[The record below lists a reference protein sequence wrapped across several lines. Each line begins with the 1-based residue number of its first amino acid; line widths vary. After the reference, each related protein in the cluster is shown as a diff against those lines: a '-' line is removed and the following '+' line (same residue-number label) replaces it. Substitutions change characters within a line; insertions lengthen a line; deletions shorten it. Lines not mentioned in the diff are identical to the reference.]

1 MSSLQLP
8 NIVTLLLRLISL
20 YRLFYFQ
27 YLIDLLSPSA
37 DIGAKII
44 PLSHAYAPYLL
55 TSDAST
61 AVGSDTYSQL
71 SRHLWKYKE
80 ATNSYSLL
88 LLISVYVYIYEMRL
102 MLQIQNR
109 RDYLHCQAIN
119 SSRVQMILSRMASL
133 LASCCA

>member
-61 AVGSDTYSQL
+61 AVGSDTYAQL

-102 MLQIQNR
+102 CR
-109 RDYLHCQAIN
+109 FSPDYLQCQAIN
-119 SSRVQMILSRMASL
+119 SSRVQMILSRMAFL

>member
-88 LLISVYVYIYEMRL
+88 LLISVYAYIYEIRL
-102 MLQIQNR
+102 CR
-109 RDYLHCQAIN
+109 FSPDYLHCQAIN
-119 SSRVQMILSRMASL
+119 SSRVQMILSRMASF